1 VEEIMR
7 RLAVIL
13 SLLTLLLPV
22 AAWADGIQLTNSSG
36 MVIFNTVNGVTT
48 MSTTGSELKSY
59 GNVQAAKGH
68 SLGTV
73 NFSTGAFLG
82 SSIWSSGS
90 FSSTGSTFDV
100 VGVGPWVKQLTG
112 QSKNPVTLFSG
123 GFTGPINWTLVSQN
137 HTQYIFTLSGAISGT
152 YYTGRMVTGT
162 TSQTIYMYTD
172 QEPYDHKGGIHL
184 GKSQL
189 ATPEPGALGLLGTG
203 LITLAGGLRRKIRA
217 GLSS

>member
-13 SLLTLLLPV
+13 SLLTLLLPG

-36 MVIFNTVNGVTT
+36 MVIFNTANGVTT

-123 GFTGPINWTLVSQN
+123 GFTGPINWTLDSQN
-137 HTQYIFTLSGAISGT
+137 HTQYIFTLSGAISGM
-152 YYTGRMVTGT
+152 YYTGRTVTGT

-172 QEPYDHKGGIHL
+172 QEPFDHKGGIHL
-184 GKSQL
+184 GQSSL
-189 ATPEPGALGLLGTG
+189 ATPEPGTFGLLGTG
-203 LITLAGGLRRKIRA
+203 LIMLAGGLRRKIMA